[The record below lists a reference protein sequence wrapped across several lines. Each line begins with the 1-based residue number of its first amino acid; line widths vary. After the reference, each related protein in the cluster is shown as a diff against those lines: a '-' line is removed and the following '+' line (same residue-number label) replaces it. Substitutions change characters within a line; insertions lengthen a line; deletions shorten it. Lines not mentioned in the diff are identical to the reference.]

1 MLRYTVK
8 DVFDLHP
15 CCEYTRQRIKSLLPE
30 GYTDLSLT
38 EILELPVKAQ
48 DKVWVACALLPVNLL
63 REFICD
69 IVEELLLSV
78 EREFY
83 RQLPVH
89 RKAVESLR
97 TYLDGLLTTKTLC
110 KATEMSGF
118 ESESLESA
126 VLAHALSE
134 AGSAV
139 AYACKY
145 DVTFAARSI
154 TDIACRLK
162 SLMSVLTLSVHEQ
175 TFAAAQVE
183 LLRLYAVIA
192 EGE

>member
-97 TYLDGLLTTKTLC
+97 TYLDGLLTTKALC

-126 VLAHALSE
+126 VLAYVLSE

-139 AYACKY
+139 TYAH
-145 DVTFAARSI
+145 VTFAARSI
-154 TDIACRLK
+154 TYIACRLK